1 MSIETIILRVGLAI
15 VISGFIGLEREISY
29 RPAGFRTNML
39 VCIGSTVIMIT
50 GISLSNEYADVV
62 NADPSRLS
70 AQVISGIGFLGA
82 GTIIKDGVTVKGLTT
97 AATLWAMAC
106 IGLAIG
112 AGYYLLGIMTGILI
126 IVILTLFNY
135 IEKIT
140 IKKQVKNIQADIYT
154 YNIDILNKKLDEFV
168 EDNNCN
174 IGKMSI
180 STQNDNDFEDVKCR
194 FQIQFTKKSKIITI
208 PDIYSVFA
216 TIEHIRRVTLK
227 HLR

>member
-1 MSIETIILRVGLAI
+1 MSFETIILRIGLAI
-15 VISGFIGLEREISY
+15 IISGLIGLEREISY

-39 VCIGSTVIMIT
+39 VCIGSTVIMII
-50 GISLSNEYADVV
+50 GISMSNECVDTENV
-62 NADPSRLS
+62 DPSRLS

-112 AGYYLLGIMTGILI
+112 AGYYFLGIVTGILI

-135 IEKIT
+135 LEKIT

-154 YNIDILNKKLDEFV
+154 YNIGILNEKLDEFV
-168 EDNNCN
+168 KNNNCK

-180 STQNDNDFEDVKCR
+180 STQNDNNFENVKCR
-194 FQIQFTKKSKIITI
+194 FEIQFTKKSKIITMI
-208 PDIYSVFA
+208 DIYSVFA
-216 TIEHIRRVTLK
+216 EVEHTRLVTLK